1 MTPRAHEISEKL
13 ADRID
18 FLCRTLLP
26 AGRRLSGSWRVGSL
40 AGEQGGSLAIEL
52 KRRRGLWIDHA
63 TGDKGDALDLVK
75 GVLGYDTREALRW
88 SRQWLGIDQDTPESR
103 EQYEAAQRKRRAARA
118 AREAA
123 EREIDAKRLKFALA
137 LFEQADN
144 AHGTATEAYLGARKL
159 ELPDGDDVI
168 RHHPRCVFGDE
179 RAACMVA
186 LFRHNLTNEPV
197 GIQRTRLP
205 PDGWARGMRM
215 QRLNLGPTGAGSIK
229 IDPVGDELAIGEG
242 TESVLALR
250 KLGYRPCWA
259 TGGKGTIRCFPV
271 LPKVRSLFVHWEPD
285 AADDVR
291 ECLDR
296 RAPQG
301 ARRSSSNHALAKM
314 RTTPYCCGMRHENP
328 SAFRASDF
336 GRASRDA

>member
-1 MTPRAHEISEKL
+1 MTPDAREITQRL

-26 AGRRLSGSWRVGSL
+26 AGRRERGTWRVGSL
-40 AGEQGGSLAIEL
+40 AGEAGGSLAIKL
-52 KRRRGLWIDHA
+52 SRRPGRWNDYA
-63 TGDKGDALDLVK
+63 TGERGDALDLIE
-75 GVLGYDTREALRW
+75 GVLGFDTCEALRW
-88 SRQWLGIDQDTPESR
+88 AREWLGIDQGTPETR
-103 EQYEAAQRKRRAARA
+103 EQYEAAQCKRDAARA

-123 EREIDAKRLKFALA
+123 EREIDAKRLMLALD
-137 LFEQADN
+137 LFEQASD

-159 ELPDGDDVI
+159 EFPDGDDVI
-168 RHHPRCVFGDE
+168 RHHPCCIFGDE
-179 RAACMVA
+179 RVPCMVA
-186 LFRHNLTNEPV
+186 LVRRKVTNEPV

-205 PDGWARGMRM
+205 LGGWTRGVKMK
-215 QRLNLGPTGAGSIK
+215 RLNLGPTSAGSIK
-229 IDPVGDELAIGEG
+229 IDAAGDELVIGEG

-285 AADDVR
+285 ADDDVR

-296 RAPQG
+296 WG
-301 ARRSSSNHALAKM
+301 AAGRETFKLKSRFGKDANDALLLWD
-314 RTTPYCCGMRHENP
+314 
-328 SAFRASDF
+328 AS
-336 GRASRDA
+336 